1 MTTTIEHTS
10 HPRLDRGSQKTLLMD
25 KAIEKKKG
33 IALIFSRKALP
44 YWFGSFMAAF
54 ILWLIFRDDSSTLR
68 VNADTLT
75 ISEVS
80 AGEFNDYI
88 RVSGQVHP
96 MTTIQLSPRESGIVE
111 EIVIEEGT
119 QVKAG
124 DVIIRLSNDDLD
136 MEILNSEANL
146 AEKENA
152 LRNTMIQME
161 QEKMQLSL
169 NILELETEVKR
180 KGRTLESQKRLF
192 DDGLIG
198 KEEYL
203 RSEED
208 YVLFCKKLE
217 VTLARAEQD
226 SIYRTVQIQQMEES
240 LKNMKLNM
248 QRIRNRKENLAVKAP
263 IDGEL
268 GLLEVAL
275 GQSIGS
281 GAKIGQINA
290 LGSYKIEALIDEHYI
305 DRVSAGLTATFERQ
319 SETFDAVI
327 RKVYPEVRSGKFQAD
342 FRFSGEQPLNIRTGQ
357 TYYLNLQLG
366 QPESA
371 ILIPRG
377 TFYQKTGGKWIYVV
391 SPEGDKAVKREIRIG
406 RQNPQFY
413 EVLEGLEPGEK
424 VITSGYDNFGD
435 NEVLVF

>member
-1 MTTTIEHTS
+1 
-10 HPRLDRGSQKTLLMD
+10 MD

-33 IALIFSRKALP
+33 IALVFSKKALP
-44 YWFGSFMAAF
+44 YWFGGFMAIF

-68 VNADTLT
+68 VNAETLT
-75 ISEVS
+75 ISEVR

-88 RVSGQVHP
+88 RISGQVHP

-119 QVKAG
+119 QVEAG

-192 DDGLIG
+192 EDGLIG

-208 YVLFCKKLE
+208 YTLYCKKLE

-226 SIYRTVQIQQMEES
+226 SMYRSVQIKQMEES
-240 LKNMKLNM
+240 LKNMKINM
-248 QRIRNRKENLAVKAP
+248 QRIRNRKENLAVKAA

-268 GLLEVAL
+268 GLLEVVL

-305 DRVSAGLTATFERQ
+305 DNCMHTKNCPTWTRPGWTVF
-319 SETFDAVI
+319 SE
-327 RKVYPEVRSGKFQAD
+327 
-342 FRFSGEQPLNIRTGQ
+342 LNK
-357 TYYLNLQLG
+357 
-366 QPESA
+366 SH
-371 ILIPRG
+371 
-377 TFYQKTGGKWIYVV
+377 VV
-391 SPEGDKAVKREIRIG
+391 T
-406 RQNPQFY
+406 NM
-413 EVLEGLEPGEK
+413 
-424 VITSGYDNFGD
+424 T
-435 NEVLVF
+435 LV

>member
-54 ILWLIFRDDSSTLR
+54 ILWLIFRDDSNTLR
-68 VNADTLT
+68 VNAETLT
-75 ISEVS
+75 ISEVQ

-88 RVSGQVHP
+88 RISGQVQP
-96 MTTIQLSPRESGIVE
+96 MTTVQLSPRESGIVE
-111 EIVIEEGT
+111 QIVIEEGAP
-119 QVKAG
+119 VKAG
-124 DVIIRLSNDDLD
+124 DVIIILSNDDLD
-136 MEILNSEANL
+136 LEILNSEANL

-161 QEKMQLSL
+161 QEKMLLKL
-169 NILELETEVKR
+169 NIVELQTEVAR
-180 KGRTLESQKRLF
+180 KGRALESQKRLF

-198 KEEYL
+198 KEEYM

-208 YVLFCKKLE
+208 YLLYCKKLE
-217 VTLARAEQD
+217 VNMAKAEQD
-226 SIYRTVQIQQMEES
+226 SIYRSVQIQQMQES
-240 LKNMKLNM
+240 LNNMKLNM
-248 QRIRNRKENLAVKAP
+248 ERIRLRKENLAVKAP

-268 GLLEVAL
+268 GLLDVVL
-275 GQSIGS
+275 GQSVSS
-281 GAKIGQINA
+281 GMKIGQINDMDN
-290 LGSYKIEALIDEHYI
+290 YKIEVLIDEHYI
-305 DRVSAGLTATFERQ
+305 DRVNPGLTATFERQ
-319 SETFDAVI
+319 NETYGATI
-327 RKVYPEVRSGKFQAD
+327 RKVYPEVRAGKFQAD
-342 FRFSGEQPLNIRTGQ
+342 FKFSEEQPANIRTGQ

-377 TFYQKTGGKWIYVV
+377 TFYQKTGGKWIFVL

-406 RQNPQFY
+406 RQNPQYY

-435 NEVLVF
+435 NNTLIF

>member
-1 MTTTIEHTS
+1 M
-10 HPRLDRGSQKTLLMD
+10 DRQL
-25 KAIEKKKG
+25 EKKKG
-33 IALIFSRKALP
+33 AALVFSKKALP
-44 YWFGSFMAAF
+44 YWFGVMLAAF
-54 ILWLIFRDDSSTLR
+54 IVWVVFRDDSSTLR
-68 VNADTLT
+68 VNEDTLN
-75 ISEVS
+75 ISEVRS
-80 AGEFNDYI
+80 GEFNDYI

-96 MTTIQLSPRESGIVE
+96 MTTIQVSPREAGIVE

-124 DVIIRLSNDDLD
+124 DVIVRLSNDDLD
-136 MEILNSEANL
+136 LEILNSEANL

-169 NILELETEVKR
+169 NILELQTDVAR

-192 DDGLIG
+192 DEGLIG

-208 YVLFCKKLE
+208 YQLFCKKLE
-217 VTLARAEQD
+217 VTIARAEQD
-226 SIYRTVQIQQMEES
+226 SMYREVQINQMEES
-240 LKNMKLNM
+240 LRNMKINM
-248 QRIRNRKENLAVKAP
+248 QRIRKRKENLEIKAP

-268 GLLEVAL
+268 GLLEVVL

-281 GAKIGQINA
+281 GSKIGQINA

-305 DRVSAGLTATFERQ
+305 DRVSAGLAATFERQ

-327 RKVYPEVRSGKFQAD
+327 RKVYPEVRNGKFQAD
-342 FRFSGEQPLNIRTGQ
+342 FRFSGEEPANIRTGQ

-366 QPESA
+366 QSETA

-391 SPEGDKAVKREIRIG
+391 SPDGGKAVRREIRIG

-413 EVLEGLEPGEK
+413 EVLEGLEAGEK

>member
-1 MTTTIEHTS
+1 M
-10 HPRLDRGSQKTLLMD
+10 DRP
-25 KAIEKKKG
+25 IEKKKG
-33 IALIFSRKALP
+33 IALAFTSKALP
-44 YWFGSFMAAF
+44 YWFGGFMAVF
-54 ILWLIFRDDSSTLR
+54 IMWLIFREDASTLR
-68 VNADTLT
+68 INGDTLS
-75 ISEVS
+75 ISEVTS
-80 AGEFNDYI
+80 GEFNDYI
-88 RVSGQVHP
+88 RISGQVHP
-96 MTTIQLSPRESGIVE
+96 MTTIQVSPREAGIVE

-136 MEILNSEANL
+136 LEILNSEANL

-180 KGRTLESQKRLF
+180 KGRALESQKRLF

-208 YVLFCKKLE
+208 YTLFCKKLE
-217 VTLARAEQD
+217 VTIARAEQD
-226 SIYRTVQIQQMEES
+226 SMYRNVQIRQMEES

-248 QRIRNRKENLAVKAP
+248 ERIRRRKDNLSVKAP
-263 IDGEL
+263 IDGVL
-268 GLLEVAL
+268 GLIEVGL
-275 GQSIGS
+275 GESVGS
-281 GAKIGQINA
+281 GRKVGQINA
-290 LGSYKIEALIDEHYI
+290 IGSYKIEAQIDEHYI
-305 DRVSAGLTATFERQ
+305 DRVSAGLSATFERQ
-319 SETFDAVI
+319 NETYDAVI
-327 RKVYPEVRSGKFQAD
+327 RKVYPEVRNGKFQAD
-342 FRFSGEQPLNIRTGQ
+342 FKFSGEQPSNIRTGQ

-371 ILIPRG
+371 VLVPRG

-391 SPEGDKAVKREIRIG
+391 APDGGKAVRREIRIG

>member
-1 MTTTIEHTS
+1 
-10 HPRLDRGSQKTLLMD
+10 MD
-25 KAIEKKKG
+25 KPIEKKKG
-33 IALIFSRKALP
+33 LALAFTSKALP
-44 YWFGSFMAAF
+44 YWFGGFMAIF
-54 ILWLIFRDDSSTLR
+54 IIWLIFRDDSSTLR

-75 ISEVS
+75 INEVS

-248 QRIRNRKENLAVKAP
+248 ERIRRRKDNLAVKAP

-268 GLLEVAL
+268 GLLEVVL

-290 LGSYKIEALIDEHYI
+290 LDSYKIEALIDEHYI
-305 DRVSAGLTATFERQ
+305 DWVSAGLTATFERQ
-319 SETFDAVI
+319 NETYDAVI

-342 FRFSGEQPLNIRTGQ
+342 FKFSGEQPANIRTGQ

-371 ILIPRG
+371 VLIPRG

-391 SPEGDKAVKREIRIG
+391 SPDGGKAVKREIRIG
-406 RQNPQFY
+406 RQNPQYY

-435 NEVLVF
+435 NEVLIF